1 MKTFA
6 HSFSRIISVLFHPLL
21 IPTWGFLLL
30 SSSGFY
36 FSLLPWSMKR
46 YLLMVVVG
54 STCLLPAI
62 GLGIL
67 SLNPK
72 PEREVRSSDRILPL
86 LFSGIFYYLGYMLL
100 EKVPVFPVF
109 NLFIIAAILVQ
120 MALIV
125 TSLRW
130 NLSIHA
136 AAIGALIGGI
146 MGISFRL
153 QENPV
158 LILSFLI
165 LVAGMIGTARLILQK
180 HTPGEIY
187 AGFLIGFLIL
197 NLVITL
203 I

>member
-1 MKTFA
+1 MKISS
-6 HSFSRIISVLFHPLL
+6 HSFSRIISLVFHPLL

-46 YLLMVVVG
+46 YLLMVVIG
-54 STCLLPAI
+54 STCILPAI
-62 GLGIL
+62 GLGLL

-72 PEREVRSSDRILPL
+72 PNREVRSSDRILPL

-120 MALIV
+120 LALIV

-136 AAIGALIGGI
+136 AAIGGLIGGI

-165 LVAGMIGTARLILQK
+165 LAAGMIGTSHLILRK
-180 HTPGEIY
+180 NTAWEIY
-187 AGFLIGFLIL
+187 SGFLIGFVIL

-203 I
+203 V

>member
-1 MKTFA
+1 MKTLS
-6 HSFSRIISVLFHPLL
+6 HSFSRIISFVFHPLL

-46 YLLMVVVG
+46 YLLLVVVG
-54 STCLLPAI
+54 STCLLPAL

-67 SLNPK
+67 SLNNK
-72 PEREVRSSDRILPL
+72 PGRQVSPSDRIMPL
-86 LFSGIFYYLGYMLL
+86 LFSGVFYYLGYMLL

-125 TSLRW
+125 TSLKW

-136 AAIGALIGGI
+136 TAIGALIGGI

-165 LVAGMIGTARLILQK
+165 LVAGMIGTSRLILKK
-180 HTPGEIY
+180 HTSWEIY
-187 AGFLIGFLIL
+187 SGFLIGFVIL
-197 NLVITL
+197 NMVITL
-203 I
+203 V

>member
-6 HSFSRIISVLFHPLL
+6 QTFSRIISVVFHPLL

-30 SSSGFY
+30 SSPGFY
-36 FSLLPWSMKR
+36 FSVLPWSMKR
-46 YLLMVVVG
+46 YLLLVVVG

-62 GLGIL
+62 GLGLL

-72 PEREVRSSDRILPL
+72 RAQEVRNTDRILPL

-125 TSLRW
+125 TSLKW

-146 MGISFRL
+146 MAISFRL

-165 LVAGMIGTARLILQK
+165 LSAGMIGSARLILKK
-180 HTPGEIY
+180 HTPAEIY
-187 AGFLIGFLIL
+187 AGFLIGFVIL

-203 I
+203 V